1 DFHHNICCVG
11 DDDQSIYSW
20 RGAEIENILRF
31 EKDFDNATII
41 RLETNYRST
50 PHILRAASCLI
61 SRNKDR
67 LGKELKPCSAMMA
80 DPDSKKIQVHGV
92 WNGEEEALEVV
103 DEIEYFQR
111 HNYSLSEMAILVRA
125 GYQTRLFE
133 EKLIRA
139 GIPYKIVGGLRFYE
153 RQEIKDI
160 IAYLRLLIYP
170 QDNLSFERII
180 NVPKRGVGERTLQ
193 SISEYAR
200 NNKISLFEATDR
212 MLRSNKIT
220 GKASL
225 NLQKFVDDFYKWRM
239 IYSGKSDNLFETNKV
254 MDQAQ
259 LVEHI
264 IHESGYFEMW
274 QNSKKVEAE
283 TKVQNIMELI
293 GIIKSDFESI
303 PEFLEYITLFTES
316 NQATIDN
323 TEYVSLMTLHAA
335 KGLEFDI
342 VFLPGWEMG
351 IFPNE
356 KSMGDNTLSS
366 SVEEERRLAYV
377 GITRAKKIVEIY
389 YAGSRLVFGQWQQNI
404 PSIFLQELPK
414 EDIEY
419 TSYSD
424 AYTYK

>member
-1 DFHHNICCVG
+1 M
-11 DDDQSIYSW
+11 
-20 RGAEIENILRF
+20 
-31 EKDFDNATII
+31 
-41 RLETNYRST
+41 
-50 PHILRAASCLI
+50 
-61 SRNKDR
+61 
-67 LGKELKPCSAMMA
+67 LK
-80 DPDSKKIQVHGV
+80 SKQ
-92 WNGEEEALEVV
+92 
-103 DEIEYFQR
+103 
-111 HNYSLSEMAILVRA
+111 
-125 GYQTRLFE
+125 
-133 EKLIRA
+133 
-139 GIPYKIVGGLRFYE
+139 
-153 RQEIKDI
+153 
-160 IAYLRLLIYP
+160 
-170 QDNLSFERII
+170 
-180 NVPKRGVGERTLQ
+180 
-193 SISEYAR
+193 
-200 NNKISLFEATDR
+200 
-212 MLRSNKIT
+212 IT
-220 GKASL
+220 GKACL
-225 NLQKFVDDFYKWRM
+225 NLQKFIDDFYKWRM

-316 NQATIDN
+316 NQATIEN

-356 KSMGDNTLSS
+356 KSMGDQLGS

-404 PSIFLQELPK
+404 PSIFLQELPT
-414 EDIEY
+414 EDIEH
-419 TSYSD
+419 TSFSD